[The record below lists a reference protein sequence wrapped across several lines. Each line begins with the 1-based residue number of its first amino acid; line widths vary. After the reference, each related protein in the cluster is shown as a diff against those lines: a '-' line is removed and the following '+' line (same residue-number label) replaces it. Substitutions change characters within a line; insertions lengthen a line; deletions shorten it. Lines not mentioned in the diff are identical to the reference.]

1 MLKQWFS
8 KNMECYYV
16 VLPDGS
22 NRVLTSDGV
31 LMDYPESKN
40 IDKEQYAQLKKQL
53 KYDYNRTMESGKLT
67 KKPIEEK
74 PTVKQVAG
82 EIPVTSTATVSVEP
96 TESETTE
103 KEPVQMQKPKRQ
115 KKDIIN
121 AIERVIMLCVS
132 MLTIALSIYYTR
144 DYLMNTNSEIIATA
158 LSVSMLLYSLVGL
171 QVITSLRK
179 HDKKFKAFLFAVTSL
194 MTIVFSM
201 FTSLDV
207 NITRYLENTKVVQTE
222 TVRTEANSLI
232 LESIKQQKEQNRNTV
247 EMLTKDI
254 EYYQTRNLNTYTQ
267 REQIKVLDEE
277 YAELTKKE
285 IELINSDTQVA
296 VQDKDS
302 AHKIS
307 SLVDVL
313 SKVVGVDADILQMLI
328 MCFASIFIDI
338 IAPLALNVA
347 IFGKK
352 EISLVDETN

>member
-1 MLKQWFS
+1 
-8 KNMECYYV
+8 MECYYV

-31 LMDYPESKN
+31 LMEYPVSKN
-40 IDKEQYAQLKKQL
+40 ISREQYLSLKKQS
-53 KYDYNRTMESGKLT
+53 KYDYSKTMESGRLT

-74 PTVKQVAG
+74 VVAQVTEQATG
-82 EIPVTSTATVSVEP
+82 NIPKADAVPVSDTTTATEIPRQEYMEV
-96 TESETTE
+96 
-103 KEPVQMQKPKRQ
+103 QKPRKQR
-115 KKDIIN
+115 KDIIN
-121 AIERVIMLCVS
+121 AIERIIMLCVS

-144 DYLMNTNSEIIATA
+144 DYLMNTNSEIIATT
-158 LSVSMLLYSLVGL
+158 LSVSMLLYSLVGV
-171 QVITSLRK
+171 QVVTSLRK
-179 HDKKFKAFLFAVTSL
+179 HGKKLKAFLFAVTSF

-207 NITRYLENTKVVQTE
+207 NITRYLENTRVVQTE
-222 TVRTEANSLI
+222 TVRTEANSMI
-232 LESIKQQKEQNRNTV
+232 LDSIKSQKEQNRNTV

-254 EYYQTRNLNTYTQ
+254 EYYQTRGLNTYTQ

-277 YAELTKKE
+277 YAELTQRE
-285 IELINSDTQVA
+285 IDLISSDTQVA
-296 VQDKDS
+296 VQNT
-302 AHKIS
+302 ATGNNLRVS

-313 SKVVGVDADILQMLI
+313 SKAVGVDADILQMLI

-352 EISLVDETN
+352 R